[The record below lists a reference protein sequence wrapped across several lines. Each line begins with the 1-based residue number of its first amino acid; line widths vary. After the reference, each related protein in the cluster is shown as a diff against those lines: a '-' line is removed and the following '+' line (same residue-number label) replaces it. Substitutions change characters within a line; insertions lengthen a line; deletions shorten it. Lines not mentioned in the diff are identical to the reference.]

1 MVNGEKKEHHIPGRS
16 VLANRHISA
25 LIISR
30 NGPLLG
36 GLRELLN
43 ALPQVHLVGV
53 VEEPEAVSTLL
64 ETDQRALIL
73 LDNSLHQN
81 DVGQALHVIKDSVPN
96 AICMVIVGDVEHRT
110 IALQA
115 GADWVELTGFPA
127 EALYREFKE
136 LLTI

>member
-1 MVNGEKKEHHIPGRS
+1 MVNGEKRSIISGRS

-81 DVGQALHVIKDSVPN
+81 DIGQALYVIKRSVPN

-127 EALYREFKE
+127 EALYREFKR